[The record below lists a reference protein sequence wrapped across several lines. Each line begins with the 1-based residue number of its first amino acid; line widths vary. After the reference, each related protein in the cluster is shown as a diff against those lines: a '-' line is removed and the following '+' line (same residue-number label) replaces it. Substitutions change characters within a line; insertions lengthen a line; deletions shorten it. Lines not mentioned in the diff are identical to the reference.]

1 MSWMRQIKLSCF
13 HSSSNYLWDGMRGDS
28 IKRECLWLFNSLH
41 FELRY
46 LNQSEKIIKHFSKG
60 SKLIWQV
67 VHELKLFVAEDNYY
81 LRSSPLHDVLAS
93 SEILCLYSIWIYS
106 LKGMQIIN
114 SLFVYA
120 LWKIGCLIDMMGF
133 CMICSLYLMF
143 LDNQSY
149 SLCSCVLCFC
159 IPGDARNLEIIDF
172 V

>member
-13 HSSSNYLWDGMRGDS
+13 HNSSNYLWDGMRGGS
-28 IKRECLWLFNSLH
+28 IKTECLWLFNSIH

-46 LNQSEKIIKHFSKG
+46 LNQSEKRIKHFSKG

-67 VHELKLFVAEDNYY
+67 VHELRLFVAEDNYY
-81 LRSSPLHDVLAS
+81 LRCSPLHDVLAS

-114 SLFVYA
+114 SLFVCFMENW
-120 LWKIGCLIDMMGF
+120 LSDRHDGILHDSFTLSHVPG
-133 CMICSLYLMF
+133 
-143 LDNQSY
+143 QSVIF
-149 SLCSCVLCFC
+149 SCSCVLCFC
-159 IPGDARNLEIIDF
+159 IPGNARNLEIIDF